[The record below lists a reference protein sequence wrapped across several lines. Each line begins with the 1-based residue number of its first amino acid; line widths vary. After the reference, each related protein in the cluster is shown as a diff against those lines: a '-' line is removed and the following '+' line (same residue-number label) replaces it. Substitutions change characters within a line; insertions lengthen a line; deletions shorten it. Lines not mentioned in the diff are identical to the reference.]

1 MPLLTILKIAA
12 AVLTIATGLLGLIRP
27 RAITGFIGLEAPGA
41 RGISE
46 LRGVFGGLF
55 IGMGLA
61 PLLYATPETY
71 RMLGLAYL
79 AIGIARTF
87 SIVYDR
93 STERSNLIS
102 LAVEYVFAI
111 LLLL

>member
-1 MPLLTILKIAA
+1 MTLLDLLKMTIAI
-12 AVLTIATGLLGLIRP
+12 LTIATGLLGLIRP
-27 RAITGFIGLEAPGA
+27 RAITGFIGLEAPGP

-46 LRGVFGGLF
+46 LRGIFGGLF

-61 PLLYATPETY
+61 PLLYTTPETV

-79 AIGIARTF
+79 AIAIARTF

-102 LAVEYVFAI
+102 LAVEYIFGI